1 MDNFSFVD
9 SPSNQRIQLMN
20 DVSEQDAMITELFLD
35 FQWTYRNMQ
44 RVYDDILDQNDLTE
58 SRFIILMFLKRAPKQ
73 ELLPSVIAHKLGAT
87 RATVS
92 KLLKAMEQKGWIT
105 KNPSTS
111 DKRSTSVKLTEEGMR
126 VLDNFLPINFQTVHL
141 LFESLTQDEMKQF
154 SYLLKKIKQGTAKA
168 SQEMEN

>member
-9 SPSNQRIQLMN
+9 RPSNQRTQLMN

-73 ELLPSVIAHKLGAT
+73 ELLPSVIAHKLRAT

-92 KLLKAMEQKGWIT
+92 KLLKAMEQKAGLLKILLL
-105 KNPSTS
+105 
-111 DKRSTSVKLTEEGMR
+111 RTSV
-126 VLDNFLPINFQTVHL
+126 LPLSN
-141 LFESLTQDEMKQF
+141 
-154 SYLLKKIKQGTAKA
+154 
-168 SQEMEN
+168 